1 MSKIKNS
8 LFDSIFLETH
18 SELET
23 LNDELNELYE
33 VYQTNNLKD
42 DSDSDD
48 DIDNKDESI
57 TSEEGQEDNVNDN
70 ITFEEDQEDDAE
82 SSIFKMNVP
91 VSSFVALLTTWCH
104 LLIGLLIRQS

>member
-8 LFDSIFLETH
+8 LFDSIFLETY

-23 LNDELNELYE
+23 LNDELNELYK
-33 VYQTNNLKD
+33 VYQTNNLKN

-57 TSEEGQEDNVNDN
+57 TSEEGQEDN
-70 ITFEEDQEDDAE
+70 
-82 SSIFKMNVP
+82 
-91 VSSFVALLTTWCH
+91 
-104 LLIGLLIRQS
+104 